1 VPVAVGLARRAA
13 KLKML
18 LVVMREA
25 VMREAVMRETA
36 GDVPEKMLLRRIL
49 N

>member
-25 VMREAVMRETA
+25 FMRETV
-36 GDVPEKMLLRRIL
+36 GDLPEKMLLRRIL